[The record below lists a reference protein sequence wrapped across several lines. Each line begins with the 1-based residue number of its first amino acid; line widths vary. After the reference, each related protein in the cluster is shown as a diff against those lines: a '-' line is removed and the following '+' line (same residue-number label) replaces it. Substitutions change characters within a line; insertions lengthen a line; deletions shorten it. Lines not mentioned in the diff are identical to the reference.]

1 MWFFCYLC
9 MQNQTNNMMKKL
21 RIIAAV
27 AAFVVTGSVAEAQ
40 IAAPE
45 HLNDT
50 HTMLRV
56 TPTARYLLLPVEE
69 KEENAHVDV
78 LVNNH
83 VERGFNL
90 RLAVDKVDYFVP
102 VELEVGNSPVLFDI
116 TFPSDRHKTG
126 SVKNFACWKEMS
138 MTDNFDT
145 TNREKYRPV
154 YHHTPKW
161 GWMNDPNGMFYKDGV
176 WHLYYQWNPYGSQWE
191 NMTWGHSTSRDLIHW
206 EAQPTAV
213 EPDALGSIFSGSAV
227 VDKDNT
233 AGFGA
238 GAIVAMYTSAGR
250 HQTQSIAYSTDGGR
264 TFTKYAGNPV
274 LTYPAPDFRDPKVFW
289 HEGTGRWIV
298 VLAVGQE
305 VQFYS
310 SKNLKEWTYESSFG
324 HGYGNHDGVWEC
336 PDLLEFEMENKAHGT
351 NIPQSSKKWVLL
363 LNINPG
369 GPYGGSATQ
378 YFTGMFDGHQ
388 FVCDSK
394 PSTTKWMDYG
404 KDHYATVTFSNA
416 PEDRHVA
423 LAWMS
428 NWQYAGVVPTMQFR
442 SANSIPRD
450 LSLFTAND
458 EIYLASVPSKEMDVV
473 RGKQVKKPTNAC
485 EIIVDVKGTAVI
497 TLQNGKGEQVVMRY
511 NEAERTF
518 SMDRKA
524 SGMTSFSDAFPV
536 ETVAPTYG
544 SIRQL
549 RIFIDN
555 CSIEAFDSK
564 GKMVMTNLVFPTEPY
579 NVVKVNGGK
588 ARIYEINTMK

>member
-1 MWFFCYLC
+1 
-9 MQNQTNNMMKKL
+9 MMKKL

-83 VERGFNL
+83 VERGLNL

-102 VELEVGNSPVLFDI
+102 VELEVGSSPVLFDI

-126 SVKNFACWKEMS
+126 SVKNFVCWKEMS
-138 MTDNFDT
+138 LTDNFDT
-145 TNREKYRPV
+145 KNREKYRPM

-176 WHLYYQWNPYGSQWE
+176 WHLFFQWNPYGSQWE
-191 NMTWGHSTSRDLIHW
+191 NMTWGHSTSRDLVHW
-206 EAQPTAV
+206 EQQPTAI

-238 GAIVAMYTSAGR
+238 GAIIAMYTSAGR
-250 HQTQSIAYSTDGGR
+250 HQTQSIAYSTDGGK

-274 LTYPAPDFRDPKVFW
+274 ITYPAPDFRDPKVFW
-289 HEGTGRWIV
+289 HEDTQRWIV

-336 PDLLEFEMENKAHGT
+336 PDLIELGA
-351 NIPQSSKKWVLL
+351 KKEWVLL

-378 YFTGMFDGHQ
+378 YFTGTFDGHK
-388 FVCDSK
+388 FVCNSK

-416 PEDRHVA
+416 PDGRHVA

-442 SANSIPRD
+442 SANSISRD
-450 LSLFTAND
+450 LGLFTSGD
-458 EIYLASVPSKEMDVV
+458 ETYMSCVPSKEMDAV
-473 RGKQVKKPTNAC
+473 RGMQIKKPNNAC
-485 EIIVDVKGTAVI
+485 EIVVDVKGSAVI
-497 TLQNGKGEQVVMRY
+497 TLQNGKGEKVVMRY

-518 SMDRKA
+518 AMDRKE

-555 CSIEAFDSK
+555 ASIEAFDSE
-564 GKMVMTNLVFPTEPY
+564 GKMVMTNTVFPTEPY
-579 NVVKVNGGK
+579 NMVKVSGGK
-588 ARIYEINTMK
+588 AKIYELKI